1 MKENINNTN
10 DDFDIKDADLEKM
23 RMRHYELDIE
33 TAENGEQNDIEIQ
46 DIGKEDLERQVLK
59 ETNTILSPPKKK
71 KNKFVA
77 TTVIF
82 LLTTLTVGAACV
94 MLYLQNNEL
103 RNKGNDNRPVTN
115 GTKPGNTGKDDAM
128 QAGSDAIYYTQ
139 DELEKYAKEAS
150 DEAVKAYNDDMID
163 KIVSTMESDGTLIT
177 LRNLVKDKMLVI
189 QAAGKY
195 NFIPLLDDIKR
206 HNYVPENFVK
216 NDNGIVE
223 YFEGG
228 VLASHKGIDVS
239 RFQGEIDWKKVAA
252 DDVKFALIR
261 LGLRGYGTGVVHLDA
276 NYVANMTGANEA
288 GVDKGVYFYSQ
299 AITEE
304 EALEEANF
312 VIENLEGYD
321 IELPVVLDVEYVA
334 GDDARANALTKEERT
349 KIAKTFCDAI
359 EEAGYEAMIYGNMQT
374 FLMMLDLTELKDIKK
389 WFAYY
394 NLPHYYP
401 YEFDIWQYTDSG
413 KVDGITGV
421 VDMNIIIGE
430 YPW

>member
-1 MKENINNTN
+1 MVL
-10 DDFDIKDADLEKM
+10 DL
-23 RMRHYELDIE
+23 
-33 TAENGEQNDIEIQ
+33 
-46 DIGKEDLERQVLK
+46 
-59 ETNTILSPPKKK
+59 
-71 KNKFVA
+71 
-77 TTVIF
+77 
-82 LLTTLTVGAACV
+82 
-94 MLYLQNNEL
+94 
-103 RNKGNDNRPVTN
+103 
-115 GTKPGNTGKDDAM
+115 
-128 QAGSDAIYYTQ
+128 
-139 DELEKYAKEAS
+139 
-150 DEAVKAYNDDMID
+150 
-163 KIVSTMESDGTLIT
+163 
-177 LRNLVKDKMLVI
+177 
-189 QAAGKY
+189 
-195 NFIPLLDDIKR
+195 
-206 HNYVPENFVK
+206 
-216 NDNGIVE
+216 
-223 YFEGG
+223 
-228 VLASHKGIDVS
+228 
-239 RFQGEIDWKKVAA
+239 
-252 DDVKFALIR
+252 
-261 LGLRGYGTGVVHLDA
+261 

-321 IELPVVLDVEYVA
+321 VELPVVLDVEYVA

-413 KVDGITGV
+413 SVDGITGV
-421 VDMNIIIGE
+421 VDMNMIIGE